1 MHAAVEWGMGDI
13 HLETNSR
20 VLVCA
25 LQNSDYDPAPK
36 GVLFRDMRIVLRMNF
51 ISYQVSHVSKTC
63 NSVAHVLDALGANHH
78 EVWLLWLEDVP
89 DDVNVVVAS
98 ELVEPN

>member
-1 MHAAVEWGMGDI
+1 
-13 HLETNSR
+13 
-20 VLVCA
+20 
-25 LQNSDYDPAPK
+25 
-36 GVLFRDMRIVLRMNF
+36 MNF

>member
-1 MHAAVEWGMGDI
+1 MIGLLGPINNLCYFVKMYTKAVGCSEAMHAAVEWGMGDI

-36 GVLFRDMRIVLRMNF
+36 GVLFRDIHIVL
-51 ISYQVSHVSKTC
+51 
-63 NSVAHVLDALGANHH
+63 
-78 EVWLLWLEDVP
+78 
-89 DDVNVVVAS
+89 
-98 ELVEPN
+98 